1 VSVVPHIVVLTADT
15 GGGHRSVSEALVEA
29 FEEAAQTDVE
39 TVDVFKYVPWPFSQ
53 IPRMYLPTINHA
65 SMLWGASYGY
75 FNNRVIGNLYL
86 RILIDP
92 VSQRGM
98 RRLYA
103 EHTPSLVVSTH
114 PLFQFTAARILH
126 KQMPGIPFVSMI
138 TDFASA
144 HRWWFTRLTDLCLLP
159 SDDLRPTALACGV
172 AAKKI
177 YVTGLPVH
185 RSFSMNRYISRQ
197 EARTALGLENRTTL
211 LLVGG
216 GEGMGALREMAFS
229 IEREFPDLQLL
240 IIAGRN
246 KALKAALDAR
256 TWKSPTRVYG
266 FVKNMP
272 QLMRAA
278 DVLVTKA
285 GPSTLSEALI
295 CGLPTIIS
303 GYVPGQEEGNVR
315 FILNNRAGYFLERGA
330 GQLTEVLK
338 ELLANEGARLA
349 EVAQNAYA
357 LGRPDAAREAVR
369 LIMQLYQI
377 AQQTPD
383 S

>member
-1 VSVVPHIVVLTADT
+1 VSSPHIVILTADT

-29 FEEAAQTDVE
+29 FKEAGQSDVE
-39 TVDVFKYVPWPFSQ
+39 TIDVFKYVPWPFSQ
-53 IPRMYLPTINHA
+53 IPRMYLPTINRA
-65 SMLWGASYGY
+65 SLLWGASYGY
-75 FNNRVIGNLYL
+75 FNNKVIGNLYL

-92 VSQRGM
+92 LSQRGM
-98 RRLYA
+98 RRLYD

-114 PLFQFTAARILH
+114 PLFQFTAARMLH
-126 KQMPGIPFVSMI
+126 RQMSGIPFVSMI

-159 SDDLRPTALACGV
+159 SEDLRPTALAGGIP
-172 AAKKI
+172 AKKI

-185 RSFSMNRYISRQ
+185 RAFSMNRYVSRQ
-197 EARTALGLENRTTL
+197 EARAALGIENRTTV

-216 GEGMGALREMAFS
+216 GEGMGALQELALR
-229 IEREFPDLQLL
+229 IERDLPDLQLL
-240 IIAGRN
+240 IVAGRN
-246 KALKAALDAR
+246 KSLKAALDAHV
-256 TWKSPTRVYG
+256 WKSPAQVYG

-278 DVLVTKA
+278 DIIVTKA

-295 CGLPTIIS
+295 CGLPIIIS

-315 FILNNRAGYFLERGA
+315 FVLNNQAGYYLESGA
-330 GQLTEVLK
+330 AQLSEILK
-338 ELLANEGARLA
+338 ELLANDGARLA
-349 EVAQNAYA
+349 EIAQNAYA

-369 LIMQLYQI
+369 LIMQLYQL
-377 AQQTPD
+377 ANEPRD
-383 S
+383 

>member
-1 VSVVPHIVVLTADT
+1 MSSPHIVILTADT

-29 FEEAAQTDVE
+29 FQEAGQADVE
-39 TVDVFKYVPWPFSQ
+39 TIDVFKYVPWPFSQ
-53 IPRMYLPTINHA
+53 IPRMYLPTINRA
-65 SMLWGASYGY
+65 SLLWGASYGY
-75 FNNRVIGNLYL
+75 FNKKVIGNLYL

-92 VSQRGM
+92 LSQRGM
-98 RRLYA
+98 RRLYN

-159 SDDLRPTALACGV
+159 SEDLRPTALACGI

-185 RSFSMNRYISRQ
+185 RAFSMNRYVSRQ
-197 EARTALGLENRTTL
+197 EARAALGIENRTTV

-216 GEGMGALREMAFS
+216 GEGMGALQALALR
-229 IEREFPDLQLL
+229 IERDLPDLQML
-240 IIAGRN
+240 IVAGRN
-246 KALKAALDAR
+246 KRLQAALDAHA
-256 TWKSPTRVYG
+256 WKSPVRVYG

-278 DVLVTKA
+278 DMLVTKA

-295 CGLPTIIS
+295 CGLPIIIS

-315 FILNNRAGYFLERGA
+315 FVLNNRVGYYLERGA
-330 GQLTEVLK
+330 EQLSEILK
-338 ELLANEGARLA
+338 ELLANDGARLA
-349 EVAQNAYA
+349 EIAQNAYA

-369 LIMQLYQI
+369 LIMQLYQL
-377 AQQTPD
+377 ANEPRV
-383 S
+383 